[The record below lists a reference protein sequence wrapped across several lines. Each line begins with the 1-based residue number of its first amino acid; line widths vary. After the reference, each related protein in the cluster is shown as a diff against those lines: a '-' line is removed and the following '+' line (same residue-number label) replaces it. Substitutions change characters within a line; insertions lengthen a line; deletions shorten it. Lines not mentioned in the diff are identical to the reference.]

1 MALRIDDRCI
11 NCDICEPECPNEAIT
26 PGELIYT
33 IDPQRCTECVGHY
46 DAPQCQA
53 VCPVTCITVDPD
65 YRESR
70 DVLLARFERL
80 QGEYSNT

>member
-11 NCDICEPECPNEAIT
+11 NCDICEPECPNDAIA
-26 PGELIYT
+26 PGELIYE

-46 DAPQCQA
+46 DTPQCQA

-65 YRESR
+65 RPESR
-70 DVLLARFERL
+70 DVLQARFEQL
-80 QGEYSNT
+80 QGGVSST